1 MSSYS
6 VIVSFE
12 SSDEIRRGIKA
23 AIGSVAKIIYLTKLS
38 KKDRITALKKCSA
51 IIVLRPKKEL
61 SAEELSMF
69 DGKLIQSLTAGVD
82 TYPFS
87 IIPPS
92 AILAHN
98 GGAFAQPMAEYVLGV
113 LLNHFRKLQDRYNK
127 LKIGN
132 WDQFLPT
139 RMLRGLTC
147 GIIGYGSTG
156 KEITRLLH
164 PMGVNIKGINSKGKS
179 EKHVKFMGT
188 LEHLDTVLSSSD
200 IVIIT
205 IALNKATHNLFD
217 SIKFSKMKTN
227 AIFINIAR
235 GKIVDQQALYDWL
248 ITNKDGYA
256 CIDAWWREPV
266 TEGDYNTEFPFLEL
280 PNFFGS
286 PHNSA
291 IVHGAYEYAANH
303 AALNVRK
310 FILGKK
316 IQRIVNIE
324 DQRK

>member
-256 CIDAWWREPV
+256 CIDAWW
-266 TEGDYNTEFPFLEL
+266 
-280 PNFFGS
+280 
-286 PHNSA
+286 
-291 IVHGAYEYAANH
+291 
-303 AALNVRK
+303 
-310 FILGKK
+310 
-316 IQRIVNIE
+316 
-324 DQRK
+324 